1 MSEEENWV
9 PDWKSLYQFIL
20 GEIGSGLNQ
29 SEKKYLR
36 CVLKKAE
43 DTIKG
48 RPKKRLHSY
57 MRGPQDTGRSSFH

>member
-1 MSEEENWV
+1 MSEEENWE
-9 PDWKSLYQFIL
+9 PDWKSLYTFIL
-20 GEIGSGLNQ
+20 SEIGSGLNP

-48 RPKKRLHSY
+48 RPVKRLRSY
-57 MRGPQDTGRSSFH
+57 MRDPQYTDRSSFH